1 VDRDQTNSSL
11 FNDDPVLHATWLYYQ
26 EGKSQTEVAAIMGVS
41 RVTVV
46 KYLQTARENG
56 LVHINLDV
64 NVFGS
69 IDAALQIR
77 DKFDLQRV
85 IIVPDGEHA
94 GKRDDT
100 KLMRTRLSRAGGMY
114 LNQVIE
120 NGDVLGVAWGRT
132 IHQMSKTMTPKSCKN
147 VTVIQMLGSMP
158 SQPDLTIIESSSQIA
173 YKLSGRVASLH
184 VPAVVSSARLAMEL
198 QAEPII
204 RSNFDVLTRCTKAF
218 FVVGNALDENPLIRV
233 GVLNKKEMQTYRD
246 LGAVGVICGR
256 FYDKEGMPVVADV
269 DQRILGI
276 SLAQLRQIERKIF
289 LAGGER
295 GYDATLGALL
305 GGYVTDLIVDEGT
318 AEFLLACELPH

>member
-1 VDRDQTNSSL
+1 
-11 FNDDPVLHATWLYYQ
+11 
-26 EGKSQTEVAAIMGVS
+26 M
-41 RVTVV
+41 
-46 KYLQTARENG
+46 
-56 LVHINLDV
+56 
-64 NVFGS
+64 
-69 IDAALQIR
+69 
-77 DKFDLQRV
+77 
-85 IIVPDGEHA
+85 PDGEHA

-246 LGAVGVICGR
+246 L
-256 FYDKEGMPVVADV
+256 

>member
-1 VDRDQTNSSL
+1 
-11 FNDDPVLHATWLYYQ
+11 
-26 EGKSQTEVAAIMGVS
+26 M
-41 RVTVV
+41 
-46 KYLQTARENG
+46 
-56 LVHINLDV
+56 
-64 NVFGS
+64 
-69 IDAALQIR
+69 QI
-77 DKFDLQRV
+77 
-85 IIVPDGEHA
+85 A
-94 GKRDDT
+94 
-100 KLMRTRLSRAGGMY
+100 SGMY